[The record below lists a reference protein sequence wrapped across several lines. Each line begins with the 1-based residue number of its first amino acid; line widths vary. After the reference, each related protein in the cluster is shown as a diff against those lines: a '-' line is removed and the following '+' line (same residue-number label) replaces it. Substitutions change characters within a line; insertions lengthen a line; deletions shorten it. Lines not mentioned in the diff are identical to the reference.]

1 VKSKAGL
8 AALIVNYNSG
18 AFAVSCVRS
27 LLAEWERAGRARDQ
41 LQVVV
46 VDNASPRD
54 QSEALATIAELGV
67 EVVHSEENLG
77 YSGGMNLAFAR
88 TSGSPDDI
96 VAILNPDLFFLPGSI
111 GTLIDYLGE
120 HPECGAVD
128 PRASMDPLGVINLP
142 RNLLPT
148 PVDHLRGVLAH
159 LSPLCCR
166 AYSRRRYRITLPY
179 LSVTEPV
186 RSDMLSGC
194 SVWMRREVV
203 EEIGEVFDPRYPLY
217 YEDTDLFRT
226 LTGRGLELIH
236 HGGARILHHWSRSAG
251 VGGEFQGDPLQ
262 RYRVSQQRYFEKFYG
277 KPGFWFVQAA
287 NQLESWWP
295 DRWSFRAMHRMT
307 QLGHFEEPVTIPLPR
322 SCRFVLELGMAP
334 TFLVA
339 GGVFGEGDH
348 WTCPAETWPWLF
360 QAPYFMRGFD
370 LDTGE
375 FLGAW
380 EYWKTS
386 PGRETPFTLEEMA
399 EYGDRVIG
407 GGLQ

>member
-1 VKSKAGL
+1 MKSGAGL

-27 LLAEWERAGRARDQ
+27 LLAEWERAGRARDE

-54 QSEALATIAELGV
+54 QAEALAVIESLGV
-67 EVVHSEENLG
+67 EVVRSGENVG
-77 YSGGMNLAFAR
+77 YSGGMNLAWER
-88 TSGSPDDI
+88 TTGKPDDV

-111 GTLIDYLGE
+111 GTLIDYLAA

-148 PVDHLRGVLAH
+148 PGDHLRAVLAH
-159 LSPLCCR
+159 MSPAFCR
-166 AYSRRRYRITLPY
+166 AYSRRRYRMTLSY
-179 LSVTEPV
+179 LSVTEPTP
-186 RSDMLSGC
+186 SDMLSGC
-194 SVWMRREVV
+194 SVWMRRGVV
-203 EEIGEVFDPRYPLY
+203 EELGRVFDPRYPLY

-226 LTGRGLELIH
+226 LIARGYDLTH

-251 VGGEFQGDPLQ
+251 VGGEFGGDPLY
-262 RYRVSQQRYFEKFYG
+262 RYRISQARYFEKFHG
-277 KPGFWFVQAA
+277 RLGAGFVRAL
-287 NQLESWWP
+287 NRLETWWP
-295 DRWSFRAMHRMT
+295 NSWSYRPMHRMEH
-307 QLGHFEEPVTIPLPR
+307 LGQFEEPVTVPLPK

-339 GGVFGEGDH
+339 GGIFGEGDH

-380 EYWKTS
+380 EYWKTT
-386 PGRETPFTLEEMA
+386 PGRETPFTLEEMS
-399 EYGDRVIG
+399 EYGDRLLG
-407 GGLQ
+407 GDLR